1 MVRLKRS
8 LKRPRITE
16 EQVREM
22 IRMRRQGESIK
33 AIAQAIGCHRQ
44 TVRMYLKEKRD
55 DILADEA
62 RKEVLKGELLG
73 HFRELSSFAQVGLK
87 SCLDASSPERGKRIL
102 KGIREPGPIFLEGL
116 LGFPSLG
123 SSTFMS
129 NEWMRMYNPS
139 PKDEYMM
146 KSLREHT
153 KGSSVWTY
161 WDNWRKKVAGY
172 ESTSREV
179 LDWVKTVTE
188 TELFDISD
196 LTQVHLMQVWLFGNI
211 LRVTNNAEAEKLEIS
226 GARLVTPV
234 AEAELVVK
242 TEVNLVVAQA
252 TDEAST
258 RRLRDYLYD
267 MLQQTQQ
274 KPQWSR
280 FRSST
285 AELSRKETQLE
296 LRDMAREIDAA
307 LISIELMRAFPG
319 RCSLCPV

>member
-1 MVRLKRS
+1 MVKRTRS

-16 EQVREM
+16 EQGREM

-33 AIAQAIGCHRQ
+33 AIAEAIGCHRQ
-44 TVRMYLKEKRD
+44 TVRMHLKEKRD

-62 RKEVLKGELLG
+62 RKEVLKEELLG
-73 HFRELSSFAQVGLK
+73 HFRELSSFAQVGFKL
-87 SCLDASSPERGKRIL
+87 CLDASPLEREKRIL
-102 KGIREPGPIFLEGL
+102 KGTRERGPIFLEGL
-116 LGFPSLG
+116 LGLPSLG

-196 LTQVHLMQVWLFGNI
+196 LTQVHRMQVWLFGNI

-258 RRLRDYLYD
+258 RRLHDYLYV
-267 MLQQTQQ
+267 MLQKAQQ
-274 KPQWSR
+274 QPQQSR
-280 FRSST
+280 LRSST